1 MLHFSPNSLS
11 LFNEYS
17 LLENQQQWIKM
28 MRLSNIVKPLHLLK
42 ILLKIQIFSLLL
54 ASVTLAHTD
63 SKEVQVVVDDK
74 GIEHDHEIDNDSD
87 TQTDNQL
94 NTQQETVDAQSDADM
109 KTDKEGTD
117 NMGMMMEA
125 GSLDNLHL
133 NLRFQQGELNTTLH
147 QNDRYRAS
155 AKIRSEGSG
164 SFYANWEVAK
174 PPFSNTESPI
184 FTPIKRIHTVLLGK
198 KVTEFFSPNLP
209 TQQAGKYLV
218 RFDIRSPGLEQTG
231 LLSYRVLSA
240 KIDYK
245 IELLSPE
252 TMLDFYPDSVFNWQ
266 IQPYVKQALLQI
278 FVNDSLSQACE
289 ISPLEEHLTAIA
301 TNHYTYIKMTPI
313 AADKLQQGQAY
324 CWRVQAYK
332 EGNIVAVSEAKT
344 FIWQKRH

>member
-1 MLHFSPNSLS
+1 
-11 LFNEYS
+11 
-17 LLENQQQWIKM
+17 
-28 MRLSNIVKPLHLLK
+28 
-42 ILLKIQIFSLLL
+42 
-54 ASVTLAHTD
+54 
-63 SKEVQVVVDDK
+63 
-74 GIEHDHEIDNDSD
+74 
-87 TQTDNQL
+87 
-94 NTQQETVDAQSDADM
+94 
-109 KTDKEGTD
+109 
-117 NMGMMMEA
+117 MGMMMEA

-231 LLSYRVLSA
+231 LLTYRVLRA
-240 KIDYK
+240 KTDYK

-252 TMLDFYPDSVFNWQ
+252 TMLEFYPDSVFNWQ

-278 FVNDSLSQACE
+278 FVKDGLSQTCE
-289 ISPLEEHLTAIA
+289 ISPSEEHLTAIA
-301 TNHYTYIKMTPI
+301 INHHTYIKITPI
-313 AADKLQQGQAY
+313 AANKLQQGKAY

-344 FIWQKRH
+344 FIWQIQH

>member
-1 MLHFSPNSLS
+1 
-11 LFNEYS
+11 
-17 LLENQQQWIKM
+17 M

-42 ILLKIQIFSLLL
+42 ILLKIQLFSLLL
-54 ASVTLAHTD
+54 VSVTLAHTD
-63 SKEVQVVVDDK
+63 SKEAQVVIDDK
-74 GIEHDHEIDNDSD
+74 GIEHDHEIDNDSE
-87 TQTDNQL
+87 TQTDDQL
-94 NTQQETVDAQSDADM
+94 NTQQESENTDKETVDAQSDADM
-109 KTDKEGTD
+109 KTDEEGTD
-117 NMGMMMEA
+117 NMGMMMAA
-125 GSLDNLHL
+125 GALENLHL

-164 SFYANWEVAK
+164 SFYANWEIAK

-231 LLSYRVLSA
+231 LLTYRVLSA
-240 KIDYK
+240 KTDYK
-245 IELLSPE
+245 IKLLSPE
-252 TMLDFYPDSVFNWQ
+252 TRLDFYPDSVFNWQ

-278 FVNDSLSQACE
+278 FVKDGFSQACE
-289 ISPLEEHLTAIA
+289 ISPSEAYLIAIA
-301 TNHYTYIKMTPI
+301 TNHYTYIKITPI

-332 EGNIVAVSEAKT
+332 EGTIVAVSEART
-344 FIWQKRH
+344 FIWQIQH